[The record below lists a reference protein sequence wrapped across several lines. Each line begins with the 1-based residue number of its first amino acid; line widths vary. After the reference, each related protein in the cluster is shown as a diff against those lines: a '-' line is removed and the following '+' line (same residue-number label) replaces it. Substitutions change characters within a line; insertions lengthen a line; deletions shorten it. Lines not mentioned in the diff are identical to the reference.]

1 MRVSLCVSVSL
12 SLSCVLLF
20 RRLLVLQCDI
30 CEAVVEVFLVD
41 PMFVSSVAA
50 AQLEAA
56 ASAAAAEQKRKK
68 ETHPKASHKLLRF
81 LR

>member
-1 MRVSLCVSVSL
+1 M
-12 SLSCVLLF
+12 
-20 RRLLVLQCDI
+20 

-41 PMFVSSVAA
+41 PMFVASVAA

-56 ASAAAAEQKRKK
+56 ASPAAAEQKRKK